1 MVVAFSAQTTG
12 QKKVEKSCLT
22 HKRAYVMMGHMKRET
37 GNHTEDTM
45 KAKKNSS
52 SIRKQSKP
60 ATFWSATLK
69 RFVTVPE

>member
-1 MVVAFSAQTTG
+1 
-12 QKKVEKSCLT
+12 
-22 HKRAYVMMGHMKRET
+22 MKRET
-37 GNHTEDTM
+37 GNENKESTM

-52 SIRKQSKP
+52 SISKQTKP